1 MASIGTVDVSNNQTM
16 EQNQI
21 CIACSKMHS
30 IGKEACEC
38 GHVLKGVVASK
49 RDRSNKRK
57 SPYDDD
63 MFPTPFYPIE
73 RPMKQKKTKESDHV
87 IISKPLKLKPKSKII
102 KQNKIKTIHKKIP
115 LIKINDKDKRD
126 SVGNRSN
133 SSSRSNSPS
142 ITTSEIRDKTTNL
155 SLITDIQKY
164 NILKDIKNSPK
175 NVYSKRSKQYRPA
188 KLHEL
193 DFEFDFTLFDSNS
206 PYYPNALDDINEK
219 INRDKSFWKAI
230 F

>member
-1 MASIGTVDVSNNQTM
+1 
-16 EQNQI
+16 
-21 CIACSKMHS
+21 
-30 IGKEACEC
+30 
-38 GHVLKGVVASK
+38 
-49 RDRSNKRK
+49 
-57 SPYDDD
+57 
-63 MFPTPFYPIE
+63 
-73 RPMKQKKTKESDHV
+73 MKQKKTKESDHV

-102 KQNKIKTIHKKIP
+102 KQHKIKTIVKKIP
-115 LIKINDKDKRD
+115 LFKINDKDKLD
-126 SVGNRSN
+126 SVGNSSN

-142 ITTSEIRDKTTNL
+142 IITSEIRDKTTNL
-155 SLITDIQKY
+155 SLITDVQKY
-164 NILKDIKNSPK
+164 NILKDIKNSSK